1 MFHQEQTRTQQLL
14 HINSNQFKC
23 IQIQIYKCTFIAS
36 IRLLVLFLFMKPAVF
51 TEFYLIHC
59 LIHTHTH
66 NIPHLYDNHT
76 HQKFSCIPESI
87 SVASGPQL
95 CKLRKYFDRQKSW
108 LQQLCTRIDEMISR
122 LQIDIFLN
130 KKQPDNKC
138 SRELEVLI

>member
-1 MFHQEQTRTQQLL
+1 
-14 HINSNQFKC
+14 
-23 IQIQIYKCTFIAS
+23 
-36 IRLLVLFLFMKPAVF
+36 MKPAVF

-76 HQKFSCIPESI
+76 HQKFSCVPESI

-138 SRELEVLI
+138 SRELEVLIKNDHFNIFLKIILLSEIFVPNIELKRLE